1 MGASHPSRL
10 VDEQG
15 KSAEA
20 GDVWDSLD
28 GAGREE
34 PPPPLASVASLQ
46 PLAVSRTSARGLF
59 FLWRRGHSVSPDAF
73 YSTRFI
79 FSLDR

>member
-10 VDEQG
+10 VDEQE
-15 KSAEA
+15 KSAEP

-34 PPPPLASVASLQ
+34 PLRLSLPCSLSQ
-46 PLAVSRTSARGLF
+46 SRAHLQGGLF
-59 FLWRRGHSVSPDAF
+59 L
-73 YSTRFI
+73 
-79 FSLDR
+79 L

>member
-10 VDEQG
+10 VDEQE
-15 KSAEA
+15 KSAEP

-34 PPPPLASVASLQ
+34 PLRLSLPPLPCSLSQ
-46 PLAVSRTSARGLF
+46 SHAHLQGVLLF
-59 FLWRRGHSVSPDAF
+59 L
-73 YSTRFI
+73 
-79 FSLDR
+79 

>member
-10 VDEQG
+10 VDEQE
-15 KSAEA
+15 KSAEP

-34 PPPPLASVASLQ
+34 PLGLSLPPHPRSL
-46 PLAVSRTSARGLF
+46 SRSHAHLQEGLF
-59 FLWRRGHSVSPDAF
+59 FL
-73 YSTRFI
+73 
-79 FSLDR
+79 

>member
-10 VDEQG
+10 VDEQE
-15 KSAEA
+15 KSAEP

-34 PPPPLASVASLQ
+34 PLRLSLPPLPCSLSQ
-46 PLAVSRTSARGLF
+46 SRAHLQGGLF
-59 FLWRRGHSVSPDAF
+59 L
-73 YSTRFI
+73 
-79 FSLDR
+79 L